1 MKIFF
6 DTNFVIDLL
15 IREEF
20 KEVSQSLIYQ
30 LNERDDNLC
39 LSFLS
44 LANCAYILRKYP
56 KEQLLYYLKKLDEIF
71 LILNNTKE
79 QFHQTLLMNIEDF
92 EDGLQYQTAIDNK
105 CEIIITRNKKHFS
118 FSEIPVFTSE
128 EYLNHILKN

>member
-56 KEQLLYYLKKLDEIF
+56 QEQLLYYLKKLDEIF

-92 EDGLQYQTAIDNK
+92 EDGLQYQTAIDNN
-105 CEIIITRNKKHFS
+105 CEIIITRNKKHFP